1 MNDTVQE
8 SATETSVDTTS
19 ASTTPSTE
27 TVADTNVRPEWLP
40 EKFQTPEDLAKS
52 YGELSTKIGQR
63 EEEIEKRLQEKLEE
77 EAFSQRPASA
87 GDYQI
92 PESLDEQ
99 EAATNPLLKEWA
111 EYAWENGYSQEEF
124 SHWVNK
130 FAEFQNAQQPN
141 LDQVKAELGDN
152 ANQRVES
159 AQLFLQKFFPTE
171 LQDAIAQLGSSAE
184 GIKAVEFIQKQM
196 QSTTISNQA
205 TVPAGLTQEDIESRM
220 RDPRYYD
227 PARRDRAFI
236 DQVNNDFQKLYG

>member
-63 EEEIEKRLQEKLEE
+63 EEEIAKRLQEKLEE

>member
-1 MNDTVQE
+1 MNEVAQD
-8 SATETSVDTTS
+8 SATETPVDNTS
-19 ASTTPSTE
+19 ASTASPTE
-27 TVADTNVRPEWLP
+27 TVAETNTRPEWLP

-52 YGELSTKIGQR
+52 YSELSSKIGQK

-92 PESLDEQ
+92 PEVLNEE

-130 FAEFQNAQQPN
+130 FAEYQEAQQPN
-141 LDQVKAELGDN
+141 LEEIKRELGDN

-159 AQLFLQKFFPTE
+159 AQLFMQKFFPTE
-171 LQDAIAQLGSSAE
+171 MQDAIAQLGTSAE
-184 GIKAVEFIQKQM
+184 GIKAVEYIQKQM

-205 TVPAGLTQEDIESRM
+205 TVPAGLTQEDVEARM

-227 PARRDRAFI
+227 PARRDRGFV
-236 DQVNNDFQKLYG
+236 DQVNNDFKKLYG

>member
-1 MNDTVQE
+1 MNEAPQE
-8 SATETSVDTTS
+8 SATETSVENTS
-19 ASTTPSTE
+19 ASTVPPTE
-27 TVADTNVRPEWLP
+27 AVADTTTRPEWLP

-52 YGELSTKIGQR
+52 YSELSTKIGQR
-63 EEEIEKRLQEKLEE
+63 EEEIEKKLQEKLEE
-77 EAFSQRPASA
+77 EAYAQRPASA

-92 PESLDEQ
+92 PEVLSEE

-130 FAEFQNAQQPN
+130 FAEYQEAQQPN
-141 LDQVKAELGDN
+141 LDQVKSELGDN

-159 AQLFLQKFFPTE
+159 AQLFLQKFFPVE
-171 LQDAIAQLGSSAE
+171 MQDAIAQLGSSAE
-184 GIKAVEFIQKQM
+184 GIKAVEYIQKQM

-205 TVPAGLTQEDIESRM
+205 TVPAGLTQEDVEARM

-227 PARRDRAFI
+227 PARRDRGFV
-236 DQVNNDFQKLYG
+236 DQVNNDFKKLYG

>member
-19 ASTTPSTE
+19 ASTTPSME
-27 TVADTNVRPEWLP
+27 TVADTNARPEWLP

-52 YGELSTKIGQR
+52 YGELSTKIGQK

-92 PESLDEQ
+92 PEVLSEE

-130 FAEFQNAQQPN
+130 FAEYQDAQQPD
-141 LDQVKAELGDN
+141 LDQVKVDLGDN
-152 ANQRVES
+152 ANQRIEAV
-159 AQLFLQKFFPTE
+159 QLFMNKFFPE
-171 LQDAIAQLGSSAE
+171 EMQDAVAELGSSAE
-184 GIKAVEFIQKQM
+184 GIKALEFIQKQM

-205 TVPAGLTQEDIESRM
+205 TAPAGLTQQDIEARM

>member
-27 TVADTNVRPEWLP
+27 TVADTNARPEWLP

-92 PESLDEQ
+92 PEVLNEE

-130 FAEFQNAQQPN
+130 FAEYQEAQQPN

-171 LQDAIAQLGSSAE
+171 LQDTIAQLGSSAE

>member
-19 ASTTPSTE
+19 ASTTPSME
-27 TVADTNVRPEWLP
+27 TVADTNARPEWLP

-52 YGELSTKIGQR
+52 YGELSTKIGQK
-63 EEEIEKRLQEKLEE
+63 EEEIEKRLQEKLAE
-77 EAFSQRPASA
+77 EAFSERPASA

-92 PESLDEQ
+92 PEVLSEE

-111 EYAWENGYSQEEF
+111 DYAWENGYSQEEF

-130 FAEFQNAQQPN
+130 FAEYQETQQPD
-141 LDQVKAELGDN
+141 LDQVRVDLGDN
-152 ANQRVES
+152 ANQRIEAV
-159 AQLFLQKFFPTE
+159 QLFMNKFFPAE
-171 LQDAIAQLGSSAE
+171 MQDAVAELGSSAE
-184 GIKAVEFIQKQM
+184 GIKALEFIQKQM

-205 TVPAGLTQEDIESRM
+205 TAPAGLTQADVEARM

-227 PARRDRAFI
+227 PARRDRGFV
-236 DQVNNDFQKLYG
+236 DQVNNDFKKLYG

>member
-27 TVADTNVRPEWLP
+27 TVADTNARPEWLP

-52 YGELSTKIGQR
+52 YGELSTKIGQK

-92 PESLDEQ
+92 PEVLNEE

-130 FAEFQNAQQPN
+130 FAEYQEAQQPN

-171 LQDAIAQLGSSAE
+171 LQDTIAQLGSSAE

>member
-1 MNDTVQE
+1 MNEAPQE
-8 SATETSVDTTS
+8 SATETSVENTS
-19 ASTTPSTE
+19 ASTVPPTE
-27 TVADTNVRPEWLP
+27 AVADTTTRPEWLP

-52 YGELSTKIGQR
+52 YSELSTKIGQK
-63 EEEIEKRLQEKLEE
+63 EEEIEKKLEE

-92 PESLDEQ
+92 PEVLSEE

-130 FAEFQNAQQPN
+130 FAEYQEAQQPDLN
-141 LDQVKAELGDN
+141 QIKQELGDN

-171 LQDAIAQLGSSAE
+171 MQDAIAQLGTSAE
-184 GIKAVEFIQKQM
+184 GIKAVEYIQKQM

-205 TVPAGLTQEDIESRM
+205 TVPAGLTQEDVEARM

-227 PARRDRAFI
+227 PARRDRGFV

>member
-1 MNDTVQE
+1 MNDIVQE

-27 TVADTNVRPEWLP
+27 TVADTNARPEWLP

-52 YGELSTKIGQR
+52 YGELSTKIGQK

-141 LDQVKAELGDN
+141 LDRVKAELGDN

-205 TVPAGLTQEDIESRM
+205 TAPAGLTQEDIESRM

>member
-52 YGELSTKIGQR
+52 YGELSTKIGQK

-171 LQDAIAQLGSSAE
+171 MQDAIAQLGSSAE

>member
-1 MNDTVQE
+1 MNEAPQE
-8 SATETSVDTTS
+8 SATESPVENTS
-19 ASTTPSTE
+19 ASTVPTTE
-27 TVADTNVRPEWLP
+27 AVADTTSRPEWLP

-52 YGELSTKIGQR
+52 YSELSSKIGQK

-77 EAFSQRPASA
+77 
-87 GDYQI
+87 
-92 PESLDEQ
+92 

-130 FAEFQNAQQPN
+130 FAEYQDAQQPN

-159 AQLFLQKFFPTE
+159 AQLFMQKFFPTE
-171 LQDAIAQLGSSAE
+171 MQDAIAQLGTSAE
-184 GIKAVEFIQKQM
+184 GIKAVEYIQKQM

-205 TVPAGLTQEDIESRM
+205 TAPAGLTQEDVEARM

-227 PARRDRAFI
+227 PARRDRGFV
-236 DQVNNDFQKLYG
+236 DQVNNDFKKLYG